1 MNALCKS
8 RGSAMYVQFEVA
20 PSGASNIGRIEY
32 EYFRPGKPFL
42 VTTYNS
48 RKEFGIKMSSRHFT
62 AWDDKIVTPTKSQ
75 LPYFLHHPELGTLL
89 EASKKAPPHPFDYVN
104 LRTSGKYAYEAFD
117 VAEKQ
122 KYPIESILV
131 LPGGKLQ
138 ICWPITPKF
147 EEEKNEESD
156 TSCKERACK
165 RKISVLK
172 GDLNAANF
180 KRRKFER
187 CIKFLK
193 KDKVWM
199 EEELRLLS
207 YVRGENPT
215 PEVKQ
220 GFIQYWVNSLPE
232 CQEPLP
238 SPPPLVPR
246 AASGPRPAS
255 SGSGITSWASR
266 FKSPHSRNPIPGAAA
281 IAAAAHAAAARA
293 VAARAAATP
302 APGSGASSS
311 SRSVSPPAR
320 RPKAA
325 RAVRAVASP
334 APSSG
339 ASSSNRSVSPHSRRP
354 IPGAAAIA
362 AAARAAAARAA
373 ASPAPGSGSSSSSR
387 SVSPPA
393 RRPEAAPAVRAAA
406 SPAPGS
412 GASSSS
418 RSVSPP
424 ARRPEAAPAAPAV
437 ARPAARAAASPAPG
451 SGESSSSRSVSSP
464 ARRQEAALAAPSA
477 APPAVPVAARPV
489 APAAAAQAAP
499 AAALA
504 AHPAAAPPAAP
515 AAAPP
520 AAPVA
525 ASPAVPAAARPAAPA
540 AARPAVPNAA
550 RPAVPA
556 AAPRAV
562 PDRYPNYYQ
571 RRRLLPIF
579 PREFD
584 VITLSSD
591 NDEDSVDDNV
601 SEEADDD
608 DSIH

>member
-8 RGSAMYVQFEVA
+8 RGSAMHVQFEVA
-20 PSGASNIGRIEY
+20 PSGASNIDRMEY

-75 LPYFLHHPELGTLL
+75 SPYFLHHPELGTLL

-104 LRTSGKYAYEAFD
+104 LRTSGKYEYEAFD
-117 VAEKQ
+117 VAEK
-122 KYPIESILV
+122 KRYPIESILV

-180 KRRKFER
+180 KRRKVER

-199 EEELRLLS
+199 EEELRLLA

-232 CQEPLP
+232 CQEPLL

-246 AASGPRPAS
+246 AASGARPAS

-266 FKSPHSRNPIPGAAA
+266 FKSPHSRRSIPGAAA

-311 SRSVSPPAR
+311 SRSVPPPAC

-339 ASSSNRSVSPHSRRP
+339 ASSSNRSVSP
-354 IPGAAAIA
+354 
-362 AAARAAAARAA
+362 
-373 ASPAPGSGSSSSSR
+373 
-387 SVSPPA
+387 PA
-393 RRPEAAPAVRAAA
+393 RRPEAALAAPAAAAPAALAAA

-424 ARRPEAAPAAPAV
+424 AHRLETAPAA
-437 ARPAARAAASPAPG
+437 
-451 SGESSSSRSVSSP
+451 
-464 ARRQEAALAAPSA
+464 
-477 APPAVPVAARPV
+477 
-489 APAAAAQAAP
+489 
-499 AAALA
+499 
-504 AHPAAAPPAAP
+504 PAAAPPAAP
-515 AAAPP
+515 AAAHPAVPVAAPPATPP
-520 AAPVA
+520 AAP
-525 ASPAVPAAARPAAPA
+525 PAAPA
-540 AARPAVPNAA
+540 AARPAVPAAAPLAAPAAA

-579 PREFD
+579 PREVD